1 MTGLAD
7 GARLG
12 FERPAWL
19 LLLLVAPLLFAL
31 VRRSLADFSPGQLA
45 LQAGLRTLLLAGVA
59 AALAG
64 PSWRRP
70 ARAVSAVVLLDVS
83 DSVPEAG
90 LSFERG
96 AAAALGRAA
105 ATYGDPPP
113 RFVRFAARP
122 EEIPSTARAPI
133 EIARFPAPVGAAT
146 DLALAVDLGAGL
158 VDTTA
163 LPRLLV
169 ISDGLPTRG
178 DLAAA
183 AARLGDRGL
192 PIFALPLAAPS
203 TADAAVVELRAPDDV
218 RPRVPFQIEV
228 SLRTDRAAEAHLA
241 LEADAHATHA
251 TIEGSPKSVALAPG
265 ATTVRFTARIT
276 EPGTTI
282 FRAHLKTAADLHPE
296 NDDGVLAI
304 ATLRDARALCLE
316 GTPGAAASLSRA
328 LAAERIAAD
337 VRPAR
342 NVGAGAGA
350 GAGAGPDGAAAVL
363 TRYDLVIL
371 ADVPRAAFSEAGLAA
386 LDAFVRGGGGLI
398 VAGGT
403 QSFGPGGYRGTRLE
417 SLLPVRLDVPDRR
430 EEAPLA
436 LALVIDKSGSMGGA
450 KMDITKQAARAT
462 AETLPPSDQIAV
474 VVFDSQAT
482 AVVQLQRAENRQ
494 RILGDIGRIVA
505 NGGTNILA
513 GLREAV
519 DELLPV
525 RARKKHIILLTDGQ
539 SPYDEIPDL
548 VDAASAARITISTV
562 GVGDGA
568 DQRMLEKIASR
579 GGGRFYPVRD
589 PASIPRIFSRET
601 SDLGDRSIVERPTAV
616 RVSKRIAALA
626 GVALETAPPL
636 GGYVVTRP
644 RAQAETLLATTDG
657 APLLARWQV
666 GLGAVAAWTSDLGAR
681 WGAAWARWPP
691 FDKLWAQIAR
701 ATMRRRAA
709 SHFPIRSTRR
719 GDSVHLAV
727 DAVGPDDRFMTGL
740 DGRVEVSA
748 AGTDGRVVTPRSL
761 PLPETAPGR
770 YETTFRPDV
779 EAGALLFSAS
789 FTHGG
794 APVAD
799 ASGRLTLPFA
809 PELMPRL
816 PASNDGAALLA
827 AAAARSG
834 GRVVTDPTEVL
845 DPGAERRETRQ
856 PLRTSILLVTLAL
869 FVVDVLFRRIR
880 LPERAPGIDSRR

>member
-1 MTGLAD
+1 MIGLAE

-12 FERPAWL
+12 FERPVWL
-19 LLLLVAPLLFAL
+19 LLLLVTPLLFAVL
-31 VRRSLADFSPGQLA
+31 RRSLADFSAGQLA
-45 LQAGLRTLLLAGVA
+45 LQAGLRTLLVAGVA

-70 ARAVSAVVLLDVS
+70 ARAVSATVLLDVS

-90 LSFERG
+90 LIFERG
-96 AAAALGRAA
+96 AAAALDHAA
-105 ATYGDPPP
+105 AAHGDPPP

-122 EEIPSTARAPI
+122 EEIPSTARGPADV
-133 EIARFPAPVGAAT
+133 ARFPAPGGAAT
-146 DLALAVDLGAGL
+146 DLALAVGLGAGL
-158 VDTTA
+158 VDATA

-192 PIFALPLAAPS
+192 PIFALSLAAPS
-203 TADAAVVELRAPDDV
+203 TGDGAVVELHAPDDV

-228 SLRTDRAAEAHLA
+228 SLRSDRAAEAHLE
-241 LEADAHATHA
+241 LVADAHATV
-251 TIEGSPKSVALAPG
+251 EGSPKSVALPPG

-282 FRAHLKTAADLHPE
+282 FRAHLETAADRHPE

-342 NVGAGAGA
+342 NVGVGVGAGT
-350 GAGAGPDGAAAVL
+350 GAAADGVAAL
-363 TRYDLVIL
+363 LARYDLVVL
-371 ADVPRAAFSEAGLAA
+371 ADVPRAAFSEASLAA
-386 LDAFVRGGGGLI
+386 LEAFVRGGGGLI

-417 SLLPVRLDVPDRR
+417 NLLPVRLDVPDRQ

-436 LALVIDKSGSMGGA
+436 LALVIDKSGSMGGP
-450 KMDITKQAARAT
+450 KMELTKQAARAT

-601 SDLGDRSIVERPTAV
+601 SDLGDLSIVERPTAV

-644 RAQAETLLATTDG
+644 RAQAETLLATPDG
-657 APLLARWQV
+657 APLLARWQL
-666 GLGAVAAWTSDLGAR
+666 GLGEVTAWTSDLGAR

-740 DGRVEVSA
+740 DGRVEVTA
-748 AGTDGRVVTPRSL
+748 AGTDGHVVAPRSL

-770 YETTFRPDV
+770 YETTFRPAV

-789 FTHGG
+789 FTYGG

-827 AAAARSG
+827 AVAARSG
-834 GRVVTDPTEVL
+834 GRVVTDPIEVL
-845 DPGAERRETRQ
+845 DPGSERRETRQ
-856 PLRTSILLVTLAL
+856 PLRTPILLVTLAL

-880 LPERAPGIDSRR
+880 LPERAPAIDSRR

>member
-19 LLLLVAPLLFAL
+19 LLLLVAPLLFAVL
-31 VRRSLADFSPGQLA
+31 RRSLADFSPGQLA
-45 LQAGLRTLLLAGVA
+45 LQAGLRTLLVAGVA

-70 ARAVSAVVLLDVS
+70 ARAVSATVLLDVS
-83 DSVPEAG
+83 DSIPEAG
-90 LSFERG
+90 LIFERG
-96 AAAALGRAA
+96 AAATLVRAA
-105 ATYGDPPP
+105 AAHGDPPP

-122 EEIPSTARAPI
+122 EEIPSPARAPI

-146 DLALAVDLGAGL
+146 DLALAVGLGAGV
-158 VDTTA
+158 VDAAA

-203 TADAAVVELRAPDDV
+203 TGDAAVVELHAPDDV
-218 RPRVPFQIEV
+218 RARVPFQVEV
-228 SLRTDRAAEAHLA
+228 SLRTDRAAEARLELA
-241 LEADAHATHA
+241 ADAHATV
-251 TIEGSPKSVALAPG
+251 EGSPKSVALPPG
-265 ATTVRFTARIT
+265 ATTVELTARIT

-282 FRAHLKTAADLHPE
+282 FRAHIEMAADRHPE

-342 NVGAGAGA
+342 NVGAGAAA
-350 GAGAGPDGAAAVL
+350 GADGVAAL
-363 TRYDLVIL
+363 LSRYDLVVL

-386 LDAFVRGGGGLI
+386 LEAFVRGGGGLI

-417 SLLPVRLDVPDRR
+417 SLLPVRLDVPDRQ

-450 KMDITKQAARAT
+450 KMELTKQAARAT

-568 DQRMLEKIASR
+568 DQRMLEKIAAR

-601 SDLGDRSIVERPTAV
+601 SDLGDQSIVERPTAV

-644 RAQAETLLATTDG
+644 RAQAETLLATADG
-657 APLLARWQV
+657 APLLARWQ
-666 GLGAVAAWTSDLGAR
+666 LGIGEVTAWTSDLGAR

-709 SHFPIRSTRR
+709 SHFPIRSARR

-748 AGTDGRVVTPRSL
+748 AGTDGRVVAPRSL

-770 YETTFRPDV
+770 YETTFHPDV

-827 AAAARSG
+827 AVAARSG

-845 DPGAERRETRQ
+845 DPGSERRETRQ
-856 PLRTSILLVTLAL
+856 PLRTPILLVTLAL

-880 LPERAPGIDSRR
+880 LPERAGGIDSRR

>member
-1 MTGLAD
+1 MTGLAE

-19 LLLLVAPLLFAL
+19 LLLLVAPLLFAVL
-31 VRRSLADFSPGQLA
+31 RRSLADFSPSQLA
-45 LQAGLRTLLLAGVA
+45 LQAALRTLLVAGVA

-70 ARAVSAVVLLDVS
+70 ARAVSATVLLDVS

-90 LSFERG
+90 LSFERD
-96 AAAALGRAA
+96 AATALGRAA
-105 ATYGDPPP
+105 VAQGDPPP

-122 EEIPSTARAPI
+122 EEIPSTARGPI
-133 EIARFPAPVGAAT
+133 EVARFPAPVGAAT
-146 DLALAVDLGAGL
+146 DLALAVGLGAGL
-158 VDTTA
+158 ADATA

-192 PIFALPLAAPS
+192 PIFALPLATPS
-203 TADAAVVELRAPDDV
+203 TGDAAVVELSAPDDV
-218 RPRVPFQIEV
+218 RAHVPFRVKVQ
-228 SLRTDRAAEAHLA
+228 LRSDRAAEAHLE
-241 LEADAHATHA
+241 LETDAHATV
-251 TIEGSPKSVALAPG
+251 EGSPKSVSLASG
-265 ATTVRFTARIT
+265 ATTIEFTARIA
-276 EPGTTI
+276 EPGITI
-282 FRAHLKTAADLHPE
+282 FRAHLGTAADRHPE
-296 NDDGVLAI
+296 NDDGVLAV
-304 ATLRDARALCLE
+304 ATLRDARALFLE
-316 GTPGAAASLSRA
+316 GTPGAAGSLSRA
-328 LAAERIAAD
+328 LAAERITAD

-342 NVGAGAGA
+342 GVGAAGA
-350 GAGAGPDGAAAVL
+350 ADGVAAILA
-363 TRYDLVIL
+363 RYDLVVL

-386 LDAFVRGGGGLI
+386 LEAFVRGGGGLI

-417 SLLPVRLDVPDRR
+417 GLLPVRLDLPDRQ

-450 KMDITKQAARAT
+450 KMDLTKQAARAT

-519 DELLPV
+519 DELLPA

-568 DQRMLEKIASR
+568 DQRMLEKIAAR

-601 SDLGDRSIVERPTAV
+601 SDLGDQSIVERPTAV
-616 RVSKRIAALA
+616 RVSKRIAALT
-626 GVALETAPPL
+626 GVAIETAPPL

-644 RAQAETLLATTDG
+644 RAQAETLLSTADG
-657 APLLARWQV
+657 APLLARWQL
-666 GLGAVAAWTSDLGAR
+666 GLGEVTAWTSDLGAH

-709 SHFPIRSTRR
+709 SHFPIRSVRL
-719 GDSVHLAV
+719 GDSVHLVV

-748 AGTDGRVVTPRSL
+748 AGTDGRATAPRSL

-770 YETTFRPDV
+770 YETTFRPDL

-809 PELMPRL
+809 PELMPPL
-816 PASNDGAALLA
+816 PGSNGGAALLA

-845 DPGAERRETRQ
+845 DPGPERRETRL
-856 PLRTSILLVTLAL
+856 PLRAPILLVTLAL